1 MEQMM
6 NDQYT
11 ARRIED
17 EQRVNDIKRER
28 EEYRAKLETVW
39 HQLNEIREEAGDSD
53 LYIAAQISSVMDS
66 IK

>member
-17 EQRVNDIKRER
+17 EQRVNAIKRER
-28 EEYRAKLETVW
+28 EEYRAKLETVRDE
-39 HQLNEIREEAGDSD
+39 LEDIENKVGGE
-53 LYIAAQISSVMDS
+53 IAARIYELRDS